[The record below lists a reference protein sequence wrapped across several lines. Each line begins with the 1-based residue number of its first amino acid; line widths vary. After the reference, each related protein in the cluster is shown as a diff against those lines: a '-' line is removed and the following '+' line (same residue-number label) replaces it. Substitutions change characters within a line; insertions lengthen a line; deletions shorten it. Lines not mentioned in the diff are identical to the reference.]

1 MNALVSFDLHL
12 VWPHWLCI
20 QSASVLP
27 LFGCSSEYSTEPQCL
42 SFWCHAIKVL
52 VINNCLKIDLCHC
65 HVPACLHTVC
75 LWCRSLCTNVIMSV
89 HLGALLVEGWL
100 NWSGLD
106 LYHFLSDEHSDEN
119 TELKDYFGWVTDSWV
134 YLCVSR
140 DPETPNWGYLLRA
153 FAADHVQI
161 IARSLCLLKCSGS
174 WGSFPWFSTS
184 L

>member
-12 VWPHWLCI
+12 VWPHWLRI

-27 LFGCSSEYSTEPQCL
+27 LFGCSSENSTEPQCL
-42 SFWCHAIKVL
+42 SFWCHAVKVL
-52 VINNCLKIDLCHC
+52 VINKCLKIDLCHC
-65 HVPACLHTVC
+65 HVCACLHTVFVMQITQYQC
-75 LWCRSLCTNVIMSV
+75 NHKCSPGHCV
-89 HLGALLVEGWL
+89 GEGLVKMI
-100 NWSGLD
+100 WSG
-106 LYHFLSDEHSDEN
+106 FISLSDEHSDEN
-119 TELKDYFGWVTDSWV
+119 TELKDYFGEVTDSWV

-153 FAADHVQI
+153 FAADHVQT
-161 IARSLCLLKCSGS
+161 IARSLCLWKCSGS